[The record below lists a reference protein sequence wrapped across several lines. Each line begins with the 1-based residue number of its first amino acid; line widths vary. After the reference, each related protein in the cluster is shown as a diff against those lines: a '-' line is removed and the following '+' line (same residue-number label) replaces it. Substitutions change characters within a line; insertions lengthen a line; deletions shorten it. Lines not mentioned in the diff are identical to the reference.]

1 MHFILEFYSV
11 FFKNIKR
18 KILWY
23 VLVYL
28 LLHKYCDKEFKIMFV
43 PSLVLEIVSSNPAER
58 YMAEYSNL
66 KVNAEMHIETT
77 VCNMI
82 P

>member
-28 LLHKYCDKEFKIMFV
+28 LLHKYCDMY
-43 PSLVLEIVSSNPAER
+43 VLIKNS
-58 YMAEYSNL
+58 
-66 KVNAEMHIETT
+66 K
-77 VCNMI
+77 
-82 P
+82 